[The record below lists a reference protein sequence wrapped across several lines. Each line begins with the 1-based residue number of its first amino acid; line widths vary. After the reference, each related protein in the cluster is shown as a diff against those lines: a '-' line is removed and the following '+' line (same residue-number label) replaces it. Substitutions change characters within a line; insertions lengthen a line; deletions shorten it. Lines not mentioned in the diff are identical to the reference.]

1 MSHTRSMTR
10 GGIVTVL
17 VFAEVVLEVN
27 VGRTT
32 LVYGARELIR
42 VRLELLRRLS
52 LVVLIVQ

>member
-10 GGIVTVL
+10 GGIVPVL
-17 VFAEVVLEVN
+17 VFAEVVLVVN
-27 VGRTT
+27 VGRTA

-52 LVVLIVQ
+52 LVVFIV

>member
-1 MSHTRSMTR
+1 MTR

-27 VGRTT
+27 VERTA

-52 LVVLIVQ
+52 LVVFIV